1 MEKNYLS
8 HKNIVEQRCYGNKFS
23 RGYPTKLK
31 NYRNSRC
38 GGLKQSA
45 LRGGGGGGGLEVGY
59 RYFLGLHNWVAMHDD
74 LVILHWSRDY
84 QNFLD
89 G

>member
-1 MEKNYLS
+1 MEQLFYVS
-8 HKNIVEQRCYGNKFS
+8 IFS

-45 LRGGGGGGGLEVGY
+45 LRGRGGGGGGLEVGY
-59 RYFLGLHNWVAMHDD
+59 GYFLGLRNLFAMHDD
-74 LVILHWSRDY
+74 LVVLHW
-84 QNFLD
+84 
-89 G
+89 

>member
-1 MEKNYLS
+1 MEQLFYVS
-8 HKNIVEQRCYGNKFS
+8 IFS

-31 NYRNSRC
+31 NYRNPRC

-59 RYFLGLHNWVAMHDD
+59 GYFLGLRNLFAMHDD
-74 LVILHWSRDY
+74 LVILHW
-84 QNFLD
+84 
-89 G
+89 

>member
-1 MEKNYLS
+1 MEQLFYVS
-8 HKNIVEQRCYGNKFS
+8 IFS

-59 RYFLGLHNWVAMHDD
+59 GYFLGLRNLFAMHDD
-74 LVILHWSRDY
+74 LVILHW
-84 QNFLD
+84 
-89 G
+89 

>member
-1 MEKNYLS
+1 MEQLFYVS
-8 HKNIVEQRCYGNKFS
+8 IFS

-45 LRGGGGGGGLEVGY
+45 LRGGGGGGGLEGGY
-59 RYFLGLHNWVAMHDD
+59 GYFLGLRNLFAMHDD
-74 LVILHWSRDY
+74 LVILHW
-84 QNFLD
+84 
-89 G
+89 

>member
-1 MEKNYLS
+1 MEQLFYVS
-8 HKNIVEQRCYGNKFS
+8 IFS

-45 LRGGGGGGGLEVGY
+45 LRGGGGGGGGLEVGY
-59 RYFLGLHNWVAMHDD
+59 GYFLGLRNLFAMHDD
-74 LVILHWSRDY
+74 LVILHW
-84 QNFLD
+84 
-89 G
+89 